1 MPKKRMKEGKRMR
14 IQSTN
19 NNYINTIKKDEL
31 NSLSSDLF
39 LDNDKQAKAKYEIKR
54 EGGYIRHYV
63 TKLDGKRV
71 MIKETKLSKGQ
82 DTDQST
88 GEMPDVLRDKL
99 LNQFTKTLDHQTSD
113 ELLKTGLAGQKAK
126 EKLML
131 AYQNSI

>member
-1 MPKKRMKEGKRMR
+1 MR

-19 NNYINTIKKDEL
+19 NNYIHTIIKGEI
-31 NSLSSDLF
+31 NRLSPDLF
-39 LDNDKQAKAKYEIKR
+39 LDKNKLAKAKYEIKR

-63 TKLDGKRV
+63 TKLDGERV
-71 MIKETKLSKGQ
+71 MIKETKLPKGH

-88 GEMPDVLRDKL
+88 GEMPDVLKDNL

-126 EKLML
+126 ENLIL

>member
-1 MPKKRMKEGKRMR
+1 MI

-31 NSLSSDLF
+31 NRLSPDIF
-39 LDNDKQAKAKYEIKR
+39 LDKNKQSKAKYEIKK
-54 EGGYIRHYV
+54 EDGYIRHYV
-63 TKLDGKRV
+63 TKLNGERV
-71 MIKETKLSKGQ
+71 MIKETKLPKGQ

-88 GEMPDVLRDKL
+88 GEIPDILVDNL
-99 LNQFTKTLDHQTSD
+99 LKQYTKTLDHQLSD

-126 EKLML
+126 EKLII

>member
-1 MPKKRMKEGKRMR
+1 MPKKRMKVGKRMR

-31 NSLSSDLF
+31 NRLSPDLF
-39 LDNDKQAKAKYEIKR
+39 LDKNKQEKAKYEIIR
-54 EGGYIRHYV
+54 EDGYIRHYV
-63 TKLDGKRV
+63 TKLNGERV
-71 MIKETKLSKGQ
+71 MIKETKLPKGQ

-88 GEMPDVLRDKL
+88 GEMSDVLIDNL

-126 EKLML
+126 EKLIL

>member
-1 MPKKRMKEGKRMR
+1 MKEGNRMR

-31 NSLSSDLF
+31 NRLSPDLF
-39 LDNDKQAKAKYEIKR
+39 LDKNKEAKAKYEIKR
-54 EGGYIRHYV
+54 EDGYIRHYV
-63 TKLDGKRV
+63 TKLNGERV
-71 MIKETKLSKGQ
+71 MIKETKLPKGQ

-88 GEMPDVLRDKL
+88 GEMPDVLIDNL
-99 LNQFTKTLDHQTSD
+99 LNQFTKTLDHQKSD